1 MSGYPEGS
9 RDFTQLLGPGVGY
22 GLVVGAGAFFAIFMS
37 TYSTVRRFPYSI
49 LRRFLFARY

>member
-1 MSGYPEGS
+1 MSSYPEGS

-37 TYSTVRRFPYSI
+37 TYSTVRRFP
-49 LRRFLFARY
+49 FASD